1 MPTATI
7 HQSGLRIVIPTPQ
20 ARSHQNQRRADRR
33 SSEPTQA
40 HAPPRGSTSGHGIRF
55 SMDQLQSRA
64 VKAAAAPHLAREH
77 APTNWPSTGTR
88 IREACA
94 ATQEPPTHENVDRA
108 GFRHQR
114 VRGPGRNGLGSAP
127 RAGAQ
132 KNCAGPAVGRG
143 YERPPP
149 TARPPADFCVRPKAR
164 MHRPCS
170 LLRPTTIARSAV
182 DRTASR
188 IPRSARGRLSPTR
201 PSRSPVAA
209 SARTRCHKKAR
220 GKNGSGAASAA
231 VCGQAPGSPFPPN
244 LPADPT
250 SHPRRARSTEL
261 GCPLPYARSGRG
273 FRDSLEPGT

>member
-114 VRGPGRNGLGSAP
+114 VHGPGRNGLGSAP
-127 RAGAQ
+127 RAGTAPGRLWAGDTNAPPHGQATGGLLRKTQGPHASPMFPTEAHHHRQERRRSHGEQDSPLRTGQAFANEALEVPGSRLRSNALPQ
-132 KNCAGPAVGRG
+132 KSAGQERERRGLGGGVRAGPGLPLSTESSG
-143 YERPPP
+143 GSHLPPP
-149 TARPPADFCVRPKAR
+149 P
-164 MHRPCS
+164 
-170 LLRPTTIARSAV
+170 
-182 DRTASR
+182 
-188 IPRSARGRLSPTR
+188 SPL
-201 PSRSPVAA
+201 
-209 SARTRCHKKAR
+209 H
-220 GKNGSGAASAA
+220 
-231 VCGQAPGSPFPPN
+231 
-244 LPADPT
+244 
-250 SHPRRARSTEL
+250 
-261 GCPLPYARSGRG
+261 
-273 FRDSLEPGT
+273 